1 MPNLDLV
8 FKPKTV
14 AIVGASTKEGSVGNA
29 IVKNLSQ
36 GFAGSVYPVN
46 PKAEELYGL
55 KCYPSLTSINTPVDL
70 MVIVVP
76 AAIVPTVL
84 EEGGAL
90 GIKGAIIISAGFK
103 EAGNVDLENSVK
115 DICAKYDIALIGPN
129 CLGIINPSLNLNAS
143 FAAFSPATGNVAFIS
158 QSGALCTAILDC
170 ATTMGI
176 GFSKFISVGNKAVLD
191 ETAILHY
198 LENDE
203 DTDVVAM
210 YAEQLAE
217 PEKLMAKIK
226 EMSHDAK
233 PTPVVVL
240 KSGKTSAGAGASASH
255 TGALA
260 GNDAAYAALFR
271 QSGII
276 RANTSEELF
285 DYIKIFSTNQV
296 KSAARLAIITN
307 AGGPGVLA
315 IDSTIENGLTV
326 ATLSDATKEALKAA
340 LPAEANIHNPIDVL
354 GDARADRFQAA
365 ITAALSDENVDA
377 AIVILTPQ
385 STTEI
390 IETANEIVAAR
401 DKFKKPIAAAFMG
414 EELVTP
420 GIEILKNNKVAAYS
434 YPESAIKSLSVL
446 EKFYQDT
453 QSELEE
459 AHDFADVDRE
469 AVAKI
474 FAQAKADGI
483 NSFPEAHA
491 LAILEAYKLPVLVSR
506 VAHNREEAEAIAKE
520 IGKLMVFK
528 IVSPEILHKSDAGG
542 IMLHVAPEEAG
553 AKFDELMARV
563 AVNRPEAHLEGVLL
577 VEMILDKG
585 TELILGSVQD
595 PSLGDAIMLGLGGI
609 YVEIIKDVVFGLNP
623 LTHADVNRMINT
635 LKSKKVLEGAR
646 GNKPADKEAI
656 IECVL
661 RLAQLL
667 RDFPEIKEMDI
678 NPLFVLEDG
687 KGAKVMDARIVI
699 E

>member
-1 MPNLDLV
+1 MPNLD
-8 FKPKTV
+8 FIFNPKTV
-14 AIVGASTKEGSVGNA
+14 AIVGASTKTGSVGND

-36 GFAGSVYPVN
+36 GFAGNVYPVN
-46 PKAEELYGL
+46 PKAEELYNL
-55 KCYPSLTSINTPVDL
+55 KCYASLSAIAAPVDL

-76 AAIVPTVL
+76 AAIVPSIL

-103 EAGNVDLENSVK
+103 EVGNIDLEKTVQE
-115 DICAKYDIALIGPN
+115 ICAKYDIALIGPN
-129 CLGIINPSLNLNAS
+129 CLGIINPSLKLNAS
-143 FAAFSPATGNVAFIS
+143 FAAFSPSNGNVAFIS

-191 ETAILHY
+191 ETAILDY
-198 LENDE
+198 LEKDE
-203 DTDVVAM
+203 NTDVVAM

-276 RANTSEELF
+276 RANSSEELF
-285 DYIKIFSTNQV
+285 DYIKIFSTNEI

-326 ATLSDATKEALKAA
+326 ATLSEATKAILKEA

-354 GDARADRFQAA
+354 GDARADRFSAA
-365 ITAALSDENVDA
+365 IYAALNDENVDA
-377 AIVILTPQ
+377 AVIILTPQ

-390 IETANEIVAAR
+390 EATANVIVAAR
-401 DKFKKPIAAAFMG
+401 NKFKKPIAVAFMG
-414 EELVTP
+414 QELVAP
-420 GIEILKNNKVAAYS
+420 GLEILKDNKIAAYS

-453 QSELEE
+453 QTEIEE
-459 AHDFADVDRE
+459 TLDFTDVDRE
-469 AVAKI
+469 AVTKI
-474 FAQAKADGI
+474 FDQARAKGI
-483 NSFPEAHA
+483 TSFPEASA
-491 LAILEAYKLPVLVSR
+491 LAVLEAYKLPILLSQ
-506 VAHNREEAEAIAKE
+506 VAHTKEEAKQIAKE
-520 IGKLMVFK
+520 IGRPMVFK
-528 IVSPEILHKSDAGG
+528 IVSPDILHKSDAGG
-542 IMLHVAPEEAG
+542 IMLHVSSEEAED
-553 AKFDELMARV
+553 KFEELMSRV
-563 AVNRPEAHLEGVLL
+563 ATNRPEAKLEGVLL
-577 VEMILDKG
+577 VEMIVDKG

-623 LTHADVNRMINT
+623 LTPADVKRMISS
-635 LKSKKVLEGAR
+635 LKSKKVLDGAR
-646 GNKPADKEAI
+646 GNKAADKEAI
-656 IECVL
+656 VECVL

-667 RDFPEIKEMDI
+667 RDFPEIKELDI
-678 NPLFVLEDG
+678 NPLLVLEAG
-687 KGAKVMDARIVI
+687 KGAKVLDARIVI